1 MRYFLGLGSNL
12 GRKRDNLSRARRL
25 LKKNGLRLLRTSA
38 EYRSQPVGDRN
49 QPWFIN
55 QVLEAESG
63 LEPSALLTLVKRLEL
78 KMKRSPV
85 RRRGPRRIDID
96 ILLAGRRIVSTPR
109 LKVPHPR
116 MTQRKFVLVPLCEI
130 APRAL
135 HPVSGKTIRRLLRE
149 TNDQSSLHK
158 LRNRHWRN

>member
-12 GRKRDNLSRARRL
+12 GRRKDNLSQARRL
-25 LKKNGLRLLRTSA
+25 LKKNGLRLLRASA
-38 EYRSQPVGDRN
+38 EYRTQPVGDRN

-55 QVLEAESG
+55 QVLEAESS
-63 LEPSALLTLVKRLEL
+63 LEPSALLVLVKQLETE
-78 KMKRSPV
+78 MKRTPG

-96 ILLAGRRIVSTPR
+96 ILLAGLRIVSTPR
-109 LKVPHPR
+109 LKIPHPR

-135 HPVSGKTIRRLLRE
+135 HPVTGKTIGRLLRE
-149 TNDQSSLHK
+149 TNDQSLLYK
-158 LRNRHWRN
+158 LKKGRG